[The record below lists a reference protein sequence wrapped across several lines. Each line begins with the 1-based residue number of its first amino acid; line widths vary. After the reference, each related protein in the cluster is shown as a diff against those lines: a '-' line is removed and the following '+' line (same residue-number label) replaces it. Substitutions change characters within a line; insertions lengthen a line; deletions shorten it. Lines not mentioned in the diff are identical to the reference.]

1 MSHHAAITGP
11 SVFLTRLTPV
21 DFNRFHAARLLYSGS
36 TGPLNPKWYP
46 KTGPCIATFLSEL
59 PAALIALKWHR
70 VSLDYTNGKLFV
82 RKIERKNK
90 KENS

>member
-1 MSHHAAITGP
+1 MHHSITGP
-11 SVFLTRLTPV
+11 SVFLKRLTPV

-36 TGPLNPKWYP
+36 TGPCNPKLYP

-59 PAALIALKWHR
+59 PAALVALKWHH

-82 RKIERKNK
+82 VK
-90 KENS
+90 KRTKK